1 MTQDDPPAQ
10 KAPASAIPRAASGA
24 AKEAPSHA
32 LAPGCAQLPRK
43 EPESAEQLRWI
54 QLLPTPGLSRWGS
67 YNLSFS
73 KVCLSSLFIRSLVS
87 QHNNISLT
95 KNQKNPH

>member
-24 AKEAPSHA
+24 AKEAPRHA

-67 YNLSFS
+67 YNLFLQSMF
-73 KVCLSSLFIRSLVS
+73 SSLFIRSLVS
-87 QHNNISLT
+87 PHNNISLT
-95 KNQKNPH
+95 KNKKNPH